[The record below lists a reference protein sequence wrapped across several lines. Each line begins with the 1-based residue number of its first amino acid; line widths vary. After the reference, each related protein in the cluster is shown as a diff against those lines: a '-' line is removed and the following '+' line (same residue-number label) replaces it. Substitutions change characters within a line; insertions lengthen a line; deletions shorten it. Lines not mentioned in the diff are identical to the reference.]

1 MSLLPQQ
8 KKSAGEITKLRESLG
23 IPGQLPPGISPAVKP
38 PVTGPEVPRDE
49 VQLGH
54 PMPSASIPLPVA
66 PASAKP
72 PKVIRSLRKSEQVP
86 LSASPLPTPSP
97 NSKIPSFRRSDEEIR
112 EQRRQEAIAAAA
124 PAPHP
129 KTLIA
134 HPLLILP
141 GYLAAIAGAVGF
153 QFYALEIRLT
163 GICVL
168 VALLFAGFIFLK
180 KTYSRH
186 HAAFIAVMALLV
198 IVFGT
203 LHYFP
208 QLRHGT

>member
-8 KKSAGEITKLRESLG
+8 KKSAGEIAKLRESLG
-23 IPGQLPPGISPAVKP
+23 IPGQLPAGGSPAAKP
-38 PVTGPEVPRDE
+38 SATDSKVPSDK
-49 VQLGH
+49 VPLDGS
-54 PMPSASIPLPVA
+54 MPSAAIPLPVA

-86 LSASPLPTPSP
+86 LSATPLPRDSP
-97 NSKIPSFRRSDEEIR
+97 NSKIPAFRRSDEEIL
-112 EQRRQEAIAAAA
+112 ELRRQEAIAAAA
-124 PAPHP
+124 PVPHP
-129 KTLIA
+129 KTLVA
-134 HPLLILP
+134 HPLLIFP
-141 GYLAAIAGAVGF
+141 GYLAAIIGAVGF

-163 GICVL
+163 GVCVL
-168 VALLFAGFIFLK
+168 VALLFAGFIFFR

-186 HAAFIAVMALLV
+186 HAAFIAAMALLV